1 MPSFDPNNNE
11 LPLFSIPE
19 STLLQ
24 FFELTGNA
32 ESHKGFI
39 LAYVNEA
46 GSPVIF
52 SKTDSQI
59 VEMGLQ
65 HALRQF
71 LEEQLEARGIE
82 FPPAPEE

>member
-1 MPSFDPNNNE
+1 MSSFDSNNDE

-24 FFELTGNA
+24 LFELTGSA
-32 ESHKGFI
+32 DSHKGFV

-46 GSPVIF
+46 GAPVIF

-65 HALRQF
+65 HALTQF

-82 FPPAPEE
+82 FPPSPEE